1 MRAAGFAL
9 LCSLDYEI
17 CPEYLVLEASDLHH
31 PKLQAGI
38 HKSPLSLSLSWT
50 WILKTLKAY
59 QRKDRK
65 LGVSASNL
73 KVSDSHKGSR
83 CLNLSTK
90 GEKTTPK
97 SEKL

>member
-38 HKSPLSLSLSWT
+38 HKSPLSLSLLDLDLENPQS
-50 WILKTLKAY
+50 ISKE
-59 QRKDRK
+59 R
-65 LGVSASNL
+65 
-73 KVSDSHKGSR
+73 
-83 CLNLSTK
+83 
-90 GEKTTPK
+90 
-97 SEKL
+97 

>member
-1 MRAAGFAL
+1 
-9 LCSLDYEI
+9 
-17 CPEYLVLEASDLHH
+17 
-31 PKLQAGI
+31 
-38 HKSPLSLSLSWT
+38 
-50 WILKTLKAY
+50 LKTLKAY